1 MRLNMTVWESS
12 VWIDSC
18 FLPATVVSEKEEEEE
33 SAGERKGGSKRRK
46 RGKREKGESLRM
58 RNNKRWRG

>member
-1 MRLNMTVWESS
+1 MSKTTVWESS

-33 SAGERKGGSKRRK
+33 GAGEG
-46 RGKREKGESLRM
+46 KGESKSR
-58 RNNKRWRG
+58 KR